1 VDKNDETYGEDPST
15 SKTGRKAKV
24 APAASKDYD
33 EKIVSLVYHILINV
47 VEDAYLPSLHPS
59 I

>member
-33 EKIVSLVYHILINV
+33 EKIVSLVYRI
-47 VEDAYLPSLHPS
+47 Y
-59 I
+59 